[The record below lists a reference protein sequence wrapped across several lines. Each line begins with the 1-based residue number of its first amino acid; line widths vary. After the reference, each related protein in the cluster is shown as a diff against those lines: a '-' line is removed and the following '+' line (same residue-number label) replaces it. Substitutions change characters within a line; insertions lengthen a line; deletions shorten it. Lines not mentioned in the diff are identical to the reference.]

1 MNACMT
7 VEKDT
12 KSRMTGRILVLGFYI
27 KINTF
32 NVENNYWVLMVRTID
47 FTYTFEN
54 ISYILNVVIC
64 IDTYKLLPT
73 NAVSLFEHKIIY

>member
-64 IDTYKLLPT
+64 IDTNKLLPT